1 MASWTDKIPT
11 FNPYVAQ
18 LPVEAMVQVGM
29 EKQRRYD
36 EGIQKIQTNIDNI
49 AGLDIIRD
57 VDKVY
62 LQSKLNQLGNDI
74 RTVAAG
80 DFSNFQLVNSVNG
93 MTNQIVKD
101 RNVLNA
107 ISSTKA
113 YRKGLEDM
121 DAANKAGKGAASH
134 DWEFKTS
141 ANEWLNNKDIN
152 KTFNSGYKQY
162 SNYMKNGLEV
172 VKALVKNE
180 NIKDVAFEYDA
191 NGNVVGV
198 LDAMTRTKIAG
209 ITPERIQSALM
220 VGLSPNDWQSMQIDG
235 RYSYANSSPQQ
246 FAFDVNKSYQ
256 EDYSKFKDKRDALSN
271 AIDSTNSL
279 AEKQK
284 LQQQV
289 DVIDAQL
296 EGISKEYDSITK
308 TISEG
313 GIEAAKAKLYTTK
326 WINNFSNTFS
336 NQEISQTYESS
347 PLQQVKQFKEK
358 QAQDWKQFMLKYNQ
372 DERFKQADLYYKEE
386 DLKIAKEKLKLEKAT
401 SAPYDGLP
409 FSVNQDDLPD
419 VTLGKIV
426 SDVKAGKE
434 QIAQQDAAIMEEFG
448 KKGNQKWLDQQYAAW
463 LNSPGSVDPLLA
475 SHFNSTSAT
484 RKELNANEA
493 MVNAISKEADSKF
506 AKIDEYIP
514 AGSSNL
520 KVTLPSGKVEIITP
534 KEIVMFNDKIKDYVT
549 ITTSP
554 TNYGSGTSGRTVV
567 KYNDEKARAELSEK
581 EYRLYQAY
589 KNENTPT
596 DKALMTNIRYYNEKV
611 NMPYQKVVKERND
624 WVGSEV
630 KTRIMAMQGKKYGVP
645 LDNEAQK
652 TSFGNVLQE
661 FADLSETQ
669 GGLPNSPE
677 VSGEEGV
684 AKLRKIGAEI
694 QNASV
699 QVVEG
704 TRYAPAMYEISATGK
719 EGETVR
725 FRVEPEAYRSVFG
738 NRFDA
743 DPAIQAARPYIS
755 QMIRTGGY
763 TTAIDGKVTTVGNS
777 YLDST
782 DFPNTKYYGISGN
795 VVKSKDSGMYS
806 IRINITDPISKKI
819 VTTNLGY
826 PSGGLIEEN
835 KIVPALQNLTDVE
848 VFEMIYN
855 RTPTAKE
862 LNLIKQASQKP
873 F

>member
-11 FNPYVAQ
+11 FNPYVQQ

-29 EKQRRYD
+29 QKQKQYD

-107 ISSTKA
+107 ISSTKT

-134 DWEFKTS
+134 DWEFKTQ
-141 ANEWLNNKDIN
+141 ANDWLNNKDVN

-162 SNYMKNGLEV
+162 SDYKKNGLEV
-172 VKALVKNE
+172 IKSLVKNE

-191 NGNVVGV
+191 NGNVTGV

-235 RYSYANSSPQQ
+235 RYSYSNSSPEQ
-246 FAFDVNKSYQ
+246 FAFDINKSYQ
-256 EDYSKFKDKRDALSN
+256 QDYSKFKDKRDALAN

-279 AEKQK
+279 SEKQK

-289 DVIDAQL
+289 DALDVQL
-296 EGISKEYDSITK
+296 EGISKEYNNITK

-313 GIEAAKAKLYTTK
+313 GVEAAKAKLYTTK
-326 WINNFSNTFS
+326 WINNFSQTFS
-336 NQEISQTYESS
+336 NQEVSQTYEGS
-347 PLQQVKQFKEK
+347 PFQQVKQFKEN
-358 QAQDWKQFMLKYNQ
+358 QAQDWKKFIYKYNQ
-372 DERFKQADLYYKEE
+372 DERFKDADLYYKDRE
-386 DLKIAKEKLKLEKAT
+386 DKRAEAKEKREAAAA
-401 SAPYDGLP
+401 SPYGGLP

-426 SDVKAGKE
+426 SDVKYGKE
-434 QIAQQDAAIMEEFG
+434 ELAQKDAAIMEDFG
-448 KKGNQKWLDQQYAAW
+448 KKGNQAWLDQQYSAW
-463 LNSPGSVDPLLA
+463 LSGKTVDSLLA
-475 SHFNSTSAT
+475 SHFNSTSAI

-493 MVNAISKEADSKF
+493 MVNTISKEADSKF

-514 AGSSNL
+514 DGSPNL

-534 KEIVMFNDKIKDYVT
+534 KEIVMFNDKVKDYVT
-549 ITTSP
+549 VTTSP
-554 TNYGSGTSGRTVV
+554 INYGSGVGGRPII
-567 KYNDEKARAELSEK
+567 KYDDAKAKAELSEK

-589 KNENTPT
+589 KNEKTPT
-596 DKALMTNIRYYNEKV
+596 DKTLAANMRHYNEKV

-624 WVGSEV
+624 WIGSEV
-630 KTRIMAMQGKKYGVP
+630 KTRVMAMQGVEYGVP

-652 TSFGNVLQE
+652 TSFGNVLQQ
-661 FADLSETQ
+661 FADLSEKQ

-704 TRYAPAMYEISATGK
+704 TKYAPAMYEVSATGK
-719 EGETVR
+719 EGETIR
-725 FRVEPEAYRSVFG
+725 FRVPPEAYRSVFG
-738 NRFDA
+738 NRFEA
-743 DPAIQAARPYIS
+743 DPFIQAARPIIA
-755 QMIRTGGY
+755 QMQRTGGY
-763 TTAIDGKVTTVGNS
+763 TTAIDGKVTTPGNS
-777 YLDST
+777 HLDNT
-782 DFPNTKYYGISGN
+782 NFPNTKYYGISGN
-795 VVKSKDSGMYS
+795 VVKSKDSGLYS
-806 IRINITDPISKKI
+806 IRINVVDPLTNKI

-835 KIVPALQNLTDVE
+835 KISRALQNLTDVD
-848 VFEMIYN
+848 VFEMIYG

>member
-29 EKQRRYD
+29 QKQKQYD

-57 VDKVY
+57 IDKTY

-93 MTNQIVKD
+93 MTNQISKD
-101 RNVLNA
+101 RTVLNA
-107 ISSTKA
+107 ISSTKT

-121 DAANKAGKGAASH
+121 DAANKAGKGSASH
-134 DWEFKTS
+134 DWEFKTN
-141 ANEWLNNKDIN
+141 ANDWLNNKDIN

-162 SNYMKNGLEV
+162 SDYKKNSLEV
-172 VKALVKNE
+172 IKALVKNE

-235 RYSYANSSPQQ
+235 RYSYSNSSPQQ

-256 EDYSKFKDKRDALSN
+256 EDYSKFKDKRDILAN

-279 AEKQK
+279 SEKQK

-289 DVIDAQL
+289 DALDAQL
-296 EGISKEYDSITK
+296 DGISREYNSITK
-308 TISEG
+308 SMSDG
-313 GIEAAKAKLYTTK
+313 GIEAAKAKLYSTK

-336 NQEISQTYESS
+336 NQEVSQTFESN
-347 PLQQVKQFKEK
+347 PAQQVKQFKES
-358 QAQDWKQFMLKYNQ
+358 QAQDWKKFIYKFEQ
-372 DERFKQADLYYKEE
+372 DERFKESDLYYKEE
-386 DLKIAKEKLKLEKAT
+386 DLKVAKAKLKLEQDAA
-401 SAPYDGLP
+401 APYGGLP
-409 FSVNQDDLPD
+409 FSVNQNDLPD
-419 VTLGKIV
+419 VALSKIV
-426 SDVKAGKE
+426 QDVKNEKK
-434 QIAQQDAAIMEEFG
+434 QIASQDAAIMEEFG
-448 KKGNQKWLDQQYAAW
+448 KKGDQKWLDQQYAAW
-463 LNSPGSVDPLLA
+463 SSGKAVDPLLA
-475 SHFNSTSAT
+475 SHFNATSAAKKELT
-484 RKELNANEA
+484 ATEAMINTINAEAEKKFGKIDKYIPANSPNITLNFPNSTVTYTPKDFVDFNQKIKNYVSIYSGGSTGGGYGGITYNDAKARKELTDKEYYLYRAYKEQKTDGQKTLMANIRNYNQK
-493 MVNAISKEADSKF
+493 VN
-506 AKIDEYIP
+506 IP
-514 AGSSNL
+514 Y
-520 KVTLPSGKVEIITP
+520 GKVI
-534 KEIVMFNDKIKDYVT
+534 
-549 ITTSP
+549 
-554 TNYGSGTSGRTVV
+554 
-567 KYNDEKARAELSEK
+567 
-581 EYRLYQAY
+581 QA
-589 KNENTPT
+589 
-596 DKALMTNIRYYNEKV
+596 
-611 NMPYQKVVKERND
+611 QND
-624 WVGSEV
+624 WVGGEV
-630 KTRIMAMQGKKYGVP
+630 KKRTMAMQGVEYGVS
-645 LDNEAQK
+645 LNNAAQK
-652 TSFGNVLQE
+652 TSFGTALQQ
-661 FADLSETQ
+661 FADLSEKQ

-694 QNASV
+694 ENASV

-704 TRYAPAMYEISATGK
+704 TKYAPAMYEISATGK

-725 FRVEPEAYRSVFG
+725 FRVPPEAYRSVFG
-738 NRFDA
+738 DRFDA
-743 DPAIQAARPYIS
+743 DPAVQAARPILG
-755 QMIRTGGY
+755 QMQRTGGY
-763 TTAIDGKVTTVGNS
+763 TTAYDGKVTTVGNS
-777 YLDST
+777 HLNTT

-795 VVKSKDSGMYS
+795 VVKSKTSGMYS
-806 IRINITDPISKKI
+806 VRINVVDPITNKVI
-819 VTTNLGY
+819 TTNLGY

-835 KIVPALQNLTDVE
+835 KIVPALQNLTDTN
-848 VFEMIYN
+848 VFEMIYG

>member
-1 MASWTDKIPT
+1 MASWTDRIPT

-29 EKQRRYD
+29 QKQKQYD

-57 VDKVY
+57 IDKTY

-93 MTNQIVKD
+93 MTNQISKD

-107 ISSTKA
+107 ISSTKT

-121 DAANKAGKGAASH
+121 DAANKAGKGSASH

-141 ANEWLNNKDIN
+141 ANDWLNNKDIN

-162 SNYMKNGLEV
+162 SDYKKNGLEV

-235 RYSYANSSPQQ
+235 RYSYSNSSPQQ

-256 EDYSKFKDKRDALSN
+256 EDYSKFKEKRDILSN
-271 AIDSTNSL
+271 AMDSTNSL
-279 AEKQK
+279 SEKQK

-289 DVIDAQL
+289 SALDAQL
-296 EGISKEYDSITK
+296 DGISREYNSITK
-308 TISEG
+308 SMSDG
-313 GIEAAKAKLYTTK
+313 GIEAAKAKLFTTK
-326 WINNFSNTFS
+326 WVNNFSNTFS
-336 NQEISQTYESS
+336 NQEVSQTFESN
-347 PLQQVKQFKEK
+347 PAQQVKQFKEK
-358 QAQDWKQFMLKYNQ
+358 QAQDWKQFIYKFEQ
-372 DERFKQADLYYKEE
+372 DERFKQSDLYYKEE
-386 DLKIAKEKLKLEKAT
+386 DLKVAKAKLKLEQDAA
-401 SAPYDGLP
+401 APYGGLP

-419 VTLGKIV
+419 VALSKIV
-426 SDVKAGKE
+426 QNVKDEKK
-434 QIAQQDAAIMEEFG
+434 QIASQDAAIMEEFG
-448 KKGNQKWLDQQYAAW
+448 KKGDQKWLDQQYAAW
-463 LNSPGSVDPLLA
+463 SSGKAVDPLLA
-475 SHFNSTSAT
+475 SHFNSTSAVK
-484 RKELNANEA
+484 KEITATEA
-493 MVNAISKEADSKF
+493 MVNQINAEAEKKF
-506 AKIDEYIP
+506 GSIDKYIP
-514 AGSSNL
+514 AGSPNIQIKFPNSTAVYTPKDFVDFNQKIKNYVSVYSGGSTGGGYGGITYNDAKAKAEL
-520 KVTLPSGKVEIITP
+520 TDKEYYLYTAYKEQKTPTQKLLMDNVRNYNQKVNVPYGKVI
-534 KEIVMFNDKIKDYVT
+534 
-549 ITTSP
+549 
-554 TNYGSGTSGRTVV
+554 
-567 KYNDEKARAELSEK
+567 
-581 EYRLYQAY
+581 QA
-589 KNENTPT
+589 
-596 DKALMTNIRYYNEKV
+596 
-611 NMPYQKVVKERND
+611 QND
-624 WVGSEV
+624 WIGGEV
-630 KTRIMAMQGKKYGVP
+630 KKRTMAMQGVEYGVA
-645 LDNEAQK
+645 LNNAAQK
-652 TSFGNVLQE
+652 TSFGTALQQ
-661 FADLSETQ
+661 FADLSEKQ

-684 AKLRKIGAEI
+684 KKLRKIGAEI
-694 QNASV
+694 ENASV
-699 QVVEG
+699 EIVEG
-704 TRYAPAMYEISATGK
+704 TKYAPAMYEISATGK

-725 FRVEPEAYRSVFG
+725 FRVPPEAYRSVFG
-738 NRFDA
+738 DRFDA
-743 DPAIQAARPYIS
+743 DPAVQAARPILG
-755 QMIRTGGY
+755 QMQRTGGY
-763 TTAIDGKVTTVGNS
+763 TTAYDGKVTTVGNS
-777 YLDST
+777 HLNTT

-795 VVKSKDSGMYS
+795 VVKSKTSGMYS
-806 IRINITDPISKKI
+806 VRINVVDPITNKVI
-819 VTTNLGY
+819 TTNLGY

-835 KIVPALQNLTDVE
+835 KIVPALQNLTDTN
-848 VFEMIYN
+848 VFEMIYG

>member
-29 EKQRRYD
+29 QKQKQYD

-49 AGLDIIRD
+49 AGLDVIRD
-57 VDKVY
+57 IDKTY

-93 MTNQIVKD
+93 MTNQIAKD

-107 ISSTKA
+107 ISSTKT

-134 DWEFKTS
+134 DWEFKTQ

-162 SNYMKNGLEV
+162 SDYKKNSLEV
-172 VKALVKNE
+172 IKSLVKNE

-198 LDAMTRTKIAG
+198 LDAMTRTKVAG

-235 RYSYANSSPQQ
+235 RYSYSNSSPQQ

-256 EDYSKFKDKRDALSN
+256 EDYSKFKEKRDALAN
-271 AIDSTNSL
+271 AMDSTNSL
-279 AEKQK
+279 SEKQK

-289 DVIDAQL
+289 NAIDLQL
-296 EGISKEYDSITK
+296 DGIAKEYNSITK

-336 NQEISQTYESS
+336 NQEISQTFETN
-347 PLQQVKQFKEK
+347 PAQQVKQFKEN
-358 QAQDWKQFMLKYNQ
+358 QAQDWKKFIYKYNQ
-372 DERFKQADLYYKEE
+372 DERFKQSDLYYKEE
-386 DLKIAKEKLKLEKAT
+386 DLKIAKEKLKLEKAA
-401 SAPYDGLP
+401 SAPYGGLP

-426 SDVKAGKE
+426 NDIKVGKE
-434 QIAQQDAAIMEEFG
+434 QVSKQDAAIMKEFG
-448 KKGNQKWLDQQYAAW
+448 KEGNQAWLDQQYAAW
-463 LNSPGSVDPLLA
+463 ASGKSVDPLLA

-484 RKELNANEA
+484 KKELAANEA
-493 MVNAISKEADSKF
+493 MVNTINAEAEKKF
-506 AKIDEYIP
+506 GTIDKYIP
-514 AGSSNL
+514 AGSPNITVKFPNST
-520 KVTLPSGKVEIITP
+520 VVYTP
-534 KEIVMFNDKIKDYVT
+534 KDFVTFNDKIKNYVSIYSGGST
-549 ITTSP
+549 GGG
-554 TNYGSGTSGRTVV
+554 YGGIR
-567 KYNDEKARAELSEK
+567 YNDDKAKAELSPK
-581 EYRLYQAY
+581 EYFLYQAY
-589 KNENTPT
+589 KEQKTST
-596 DKALMTNIRYYNEKV
+596 QKLLMDNVRNYNQKV
-611 NMPYQKVVKERND
+611 NIPYQKVITAQND
-624 WVGSEV
+624 YIGTQIKNRV
-630 KTRIMAMQGKKYGVP
+630 MAMQGVEYGVD
-645 LDNEAQK
+645 LNNAAQK
-652 TSFGNVLQE
+652 TSFGNALQQ
-661 FADLSETQ
+661 FADLSEKQ
-669 GGLPNSPE
+669 GGLANSPE
-677 VSGEEGV
+677 VSGEEGI

-694 QNASV
+694 ENASV

-725 FRVEPEAYRSVFG
+725 FRVPPEAYRSVFG

-743 DPAIQAARPYIS
+743 DPAVQAARPYIS
-755 QMIRTGGY
+755 QMIRTGAN
-763 TTAIDGKVTTVGNS
+763 TTALDGKVTTPGNS
-777 YLDST
+777 YLNNT
-782 DFPNTKYYGISGN
+782 DFPNTRYYGLSGN
-795 VVKSKDSGMYS
+795 IVKSGDSGMYS
-806 IRINITDPISKKI
+806 VRINVVDPLTNKI

-835 KIVPALQNLTDVE
+835 KIVPALQNLTDAN
-848 VFEMIYN
+848 VFEMIYG

-862 LNLIKQASQKP
+862 MNLIKQASQKP

>member
-29 EKQRRYD
+29 EKQKRYD
-36 EGIQKIQTNIDNI
+36 EGIQKIQTSIDNI

-57 VDKVY
+57 IDKTY

-93 MTNQIVKD
+93 MTNQIAKD

-107 ISSTKA
+107 VSSTKA

-121 DAANKAGKGAASH
+121 EAANKAGKGSASH

-141 ANEWLNNKDIN
+141 ANDWLNNKDIN

-162 SNYMKNGLEV
+162 SDYKKAGLEV

-198 LDAMTRTKIAG
+198 LDAMTRTKVAG
-209 ITPERIQSALM
+209 ITPERIQAALM

-256 EDYSKFKDKRDALSN
+256 EDYSKFKEKRDVLAN
-271 AIDSTNSL
+271 AMDSTNSL
-279 AEKQK
+279 SEKQK

-289 DVIDAQL
+289 SALDAQL
-296 EGISKEYDSITK
+296 DGISREYNSITK
-308 TISEG
+308 SMSDG
-313 GIEAAKAKLYTTK
+313 GIEAAKAKLFTTK

-336 NQEISQTYESS
+336 NQEVSQTFESN
-347 PLQQVKQFKEK
+347 PAQQVKQFKEK
-358 QAQDWKQFMLKYNQ
+358 QAQDWKQFIYKYNQ
-372 DERFKQADLYYKEE
+372 DERFKQSDLYYKDRE
-386 DLKIAKEKLKLEKAT
+386 DKRAEAKEKREANAE
-401 SAPYDGLP
+401 APYGGLP

-419 VTLGKIV
+419 VALSKIV
-426 SDVKAGKE
+426 QDVKFEK
-434 QIAQQDAAIMEEFG
+434 QQLSKQDVAIMKEFG
-448 KKGNQKWLDQQYAAW
+448 KEGNQKWLDQQYDAW
-463 LNSPGSVDPLLA
+463 SSGKKVDPLLA
-475 SHFNSTSAT
+475 LHFNSTSAA
-484 RKELNANEA
+484 RKELTATEA
-493 MVNAISKEADSKF
+493 MVNQINAEAEKKF
-506 AKIDEYIP
+506 GKIDNYIP
-514 AGSSNL
+514 KGSPSITVKFPNSTAVYTPKDFVDFNEKIKKYISIYSGGSTGGGYGGITYNDAL
-520 KVTLPSGKVEIITP
+520 ARIELTDKEYYLYTAYKEQKTPTQKLLMDNVRNYNQKVNIPYGKVI
-534 KEIVMFNDKIKDYVT
+534 
-549 ITTSP
+549 
-554 TNYGSGTSGRTVV
+554 
-567 KYNDEKARAELSEK
+567 
-581 EYRLYQAY
+581 QA
-589 KNENTPT
+589 
-596 DKALMTNIRYYNEKV
+596 
-611 NMPYQKVVKERND
+611 QND
-624 WVGSEV
+624 WVGGEV
-630 KTRIMAMQGKKYGVP
+630 KKRTMAMQGMEYGVD
-645 LDNEAQK
+645 LNNAAQK
-652 TSFGNVLQE
+652 TSFGTALQQ
-661 FADLSETQ
+661 FADLSEKQ

-677 VSGEEGV
+677 VSGKEGV
-684 AKLRKIGAEI
+684 AKLREIGADI

-699 QVVEG
+699 QIVEG
-704 TRYAPAMYEISATGK
+704 TKYAPAMYEISATGK
-719 EGETVR
+719 EGATVR
-725 FRVEPEAYRSVFG
+725 FRVPPEAYKSIFG

-743 DPAIQAARPYIS
+743 DPAVQAARPYIA
-755 QMIRTGGY
+755 QMIRTGSN
-763 TTAIDGKVTTVGNS
+763 TTAYDGKVTTPGNS
-777 YLDST
+777 YLDTT

-795 VVKSKDSGMYS
+795 VVKSTTPGLYS
-806 IRINITDPISKKI
+806 IRINVLDPISNKI

-862 LNLIKQASQKP
+862 LNLIKQASKKP
-873 F
+873 L

>member
-1 MASWTDKIPT
+1 MASFTDSIPQ
-11 FNPYVAQ
+11 FNPYVQQ

-29 EKQRRYD
+29 QKQKQYD
-36 EGIQKIQTNIDNI
+36 EGIQKIQTSIDNI

-121 DAANKAGKGAASH
+121 DAANKAGKGSASH
-134 DWEFKTS
+134 DWEFKTN
-141 ANEWLNNKDIN
+141 ANDWLNNEDIN

-162 SNYMKNGLEV
+162 SDYKKNGLEV

-235 RYSYANSSPQQ
+235 RYSYASSSPQQ

-256 EDYSKFKDKRDALSN
+256 EDYSKFKEKRDTLAN
-271 AIDSTNSL
+271 AMDSTNSL
-279 AEKQK
+279 SEKQK

-289 DVIDAQL
+289 NALDAQL
-296 EGISKEYDSITK
+296 EGISREYNSITK
-308 TISEG
+308 SMSEG
-313 GIEAAKAKLYTTK
+313 GIEAAKAKLFTTK
-326 WINNFSNTFS
+326 WVNNFSNTFS
-336 NQEISQTYESS
+336 NQEVSQTFETN
-347 PLQQVKQFKEK
+347 PVQQVKQFKEK
-358 QAQDWKQFMLKYNQ
+358 QAQDWKQFMLKFEQ
-372 DERFKQADLYYKEE
+372 DERFKQSDLYYKEE
-386 DLKIAKEKLKLEKAT
+386 DLKIAKKKLKLEEAAA
-401 SAPYDGLP
+401 APYGGLP
-409 FSVNQDDLPD
+409 FSVNKDDLPD
-419 VTLGKIV
+419 VTLSKIV
-426 SDVKAGKE
+426 NDVKVEK
-434 QIAQQDAAIMEEFG
+434 QQLAAKDAAIMDEFG
-448 KKGNQKWLDQQYAAW
+448 KKGDQKWLDQQYAAW
-463 LNSPGSVDPLLA
+463 SSGKSVDPLLA
-475 SHFNSTSAT
+475 SHFSSTSAAK
-484 RKELNANEA
+484 KELTATEA
-493 MVNAISKEADSKF
+493 MTNSISAEADKKF
-506 AKIDEYIP
+506 GNIDKYIP
-514 AGSSNL
+514 AGSPNIIVKGPNS
-520 KVTLPSGKVEIITP
+520 KVVYTP
-534 KEIVMFNDKIKDYVT
+534 KDFVDFNSKIKDYVSIYSGGST
-549 ITTSP
+549 GGGYGGIT
-554 TNYGSGTSGRTVV
+554 
-567 KYNDEKARAELSEK
+567 YNDAKAKAELTPK
-581 EYRLYQAY
+581 EYYLYTAY
-589 KNENTPT
+589 KEQKT
-596 DKALMTNIRYYNEKV
+596 DVQKTLMANVRNYNQKV
-611 NMPYQKVVKERND
+611 NIPYGKVLQEKND
-624 WVGSEV
+624 WVGSKIKER
-630 KTRIMAMQGKKYGVP
+630 TMAMQGVEYGVA
-645 LDNEAQK
+645 LNNDAQK
-652 TSFGNVLQE
+652 TSFGTALQQ
-661 FADLSETQ
+661 FADLSEKQ

-694 QNASV
+694 ENASV

-704 TRYAPAMYEISATGK
+704 TKYAPAMYEISATGK

-725 FRVEPEAYRSVFG
+725 FRVPPEAYRSVFG

-743 DPAIQAARPYIS
+743 DPAVQAARPILG
-755 QMIRTGGY
+755 QMQRTGGY
-763 TTAIDGKVTTVGNS
+763 TTAYDGKVTTVGNS
-777 YLDST
+777 YLDTT
-782 DFPNTKYYGISGN
+782 DFPNTKYYGLSGN

-806 IRINITDPISKKI
+806 VRINVVDPITNKV

-835 KIVPALQNLTDVE
+835 KIVPALQNLTDAD
-848 VFEMIYN
+848 VFEMIYG

>member
-29 EKQRRYD
+29 QKQKQYD

-49 AGLDIIRD
+49 AGLDVIRD
-57 VDKVY
+57 IDKTY

-93 MTNQIVKD
+93 MTNQIAKD

-121 DAANKAGKGAASH
+121 EAANKAGKGSASH

-162 SNYMKNGLEV
+162 SDYKKAGLEV

-209 ITPERIQSALM
+209 ITPERIQAALM

-256 EDYSKFKDKRDALSN
+256 EDYSKFKEKRDALAN
-271 AIDSTNSL
+271 AMDSTNSL
-279 AEKQK
+279 SEKQK

-289 DVIDAQL
+289 NAIDAQL
-296 EGISKEYDSITK
+296 DGISKEYNSITR

-336 NQEISQTYESS
+336 NQEISQTFETN
-347 PLQQVKQFKEK
+347 PAQQVKQFKEN
-358 QAQDWKQFMLKYNQ
+358 QAQDWKKFIYKYNQ

-386 DLKIAKEKLKLEKAT
+386 DLKISKEKLKLEKAA
-401 SAPYDGLP
+401 SAPYGGLP

-426 SDVKAGKE
+426 NDIKVGKE
-434 QIAQQDAAIMEEFG
+434 QISKQDAAIMKEFG
-448 KKGNQKWLDQQYAAW
+448 KEGNQAWLDQQYAAW
-463 LNSPGSVDPLLA
+463 ASGKSVDPLLA
-475 SHFNSTSAT
+475 SHFNSTSAAK
-484 RKELNANEA
+484 KELAANEA
-493 MVNAISKEADSKF
+493 MVNTISAEADKKF
-506 AKIDEYIP
+506 GTIDKYIP
-514 AGSSNL
+514 AGSPNITVTSQDGR
-520 KVTLPSGKVEIITP
+520 KVVYTP
-534 KEIVMFNDKIKDYVT
+534 REMVMFNDKLKNYYT
-549 ITTSP
+549 ISASGGTGG
-554 TNYGSGTSGRTVV
+554 GSASVRF
-567 KYNDEKARAELSEK
+567 DDARAKSELSPK
-581 EYRLYQAY
+581 EYRLYEAF
-589 KNENTPT
+589 KNQKTTT
-596 DKALMTNIRYYNEKV
+596 DKALAANLRNYNEKV
-611 NMPYQKVVKERND
+611 NIPYQKVITAQND
-624 WVGSEV
+624 YIGTQIKSRV
-630 KTRIMAMQGKKYGVP
+630 MAMQGVEYGVD
-645 LDNEAQK
+645 LNNEAQK
-652 TSFGNVLQE
+652 TSFGNALQQ
-661 FADLSETQ
+661 FADLSEKQ

-677 VSGEEGV
+677 VSGEKNV

-725 FRVEPEAYRSVFG
+725 FRVPPEAYRSIFQ

-743 DPAIQAARPYIS
+743 DPAVQAARPYIA
-755 QMIRTGGY
+755 QMIRTGAN
-763 TTAIDGKVTTVGNS
+763 TTALDGKVTTPGNS
-777 YLDST
+777 YLNST
-782 DFPNTKYYGISGN
+782 DFPNTRYYGLSGN
-795 VVKSKDSGMYS
+795 VVKSGDSGMYS
-806 IRINITDPISKKI
+806 VRINVVDPLTNKI
-819 VTTNLGY
+819 ITTNLGY

-835 KIVPALQNLTDVE
+835 KIVPALQNLTDAN
-848 VFEMIYN
+848 VFEMIYG

-862 LNLIKQASQKP
+862 MNLIKQASQKP

>member
-11 FNPYVAQ
+11 FNPYVQQ

-29 EKQRRYD
+29 QKQKQYD
-36 EGIQKIQTNIDNI
+36 EGIQKIQTSIDNI

-121 DAANKAGKGAASH
+121 DAANKAGKGSASH
-134 DWEFKTS
+134 DWEFKTN
-141 ANEWLNNKDIN
+141 ANDWLNNEDIN

-162 SNYMKNGLEV
+162 SDYKKNGLEV

-256 EDYSKFKDKRDALSN
+256 EDYSKFKEKRDTLAN
-271 AIDSTNSL
+271 AMDSTNSL
-279 AEKQK
+279 SEKQK

-289 DVIDAQL
+289 NALDAQL
-296 EGISKEYDSITK
+296 EGISREYNSITK
-308 TISEG
+308 SMSDG
-313 GIEAAKAKLYTTK
+313 GIEAAKAKLFTTK
-326 WINNFSNTFS
+326 WVNNFSNTFS
-336 NQEISQTYESS
+336 NQEVSQTFETN
-347 PLQQVKQFKEK
+347 PAQQVKQFKEK
-358 QAQDWKQFMLKYNQ
+358 QAQDWKQFIYKFEQ
-372 DERFKQADLYYKEE
+372 DERFKQSDLYYKEE
-386 DLKIAKEKLKLEKAT
+386 DLKIAKKKLKLEEAAA
-401 SAPYDGLP
+401 APYGGLP

-419 VTLGKIV
+419 VTLSKIV
-426 SDVKAGKE
+426 NDVKVEK
-434 QIAQQDAAIMEEFG
+434 QQLAAKDAAIMDEFG
-448 KKGNQKWLDQQYAAW
+448 KKGDQKWLDQQYAAW
-463 LNSPGSVDPLLA
+463 SSGKSVDPLLA
-475 SHFNSTSAT
+475 SHFNSTSAAK
-484 RKELNANEA
+484 KEITATEA
-493 MVNAISKEADSKF
+493 MINNINAEADKEF
-506 AKIDEYIP
+506 GTIDKYIP
-514 AGSSNL
+514 AGSPNIIVKGPNSNVVYTP
-520 KVTLPSGKVEIITP
+520 KDFVDFNSKIKNYVSIYSGGSTGGGYGGITYNDAKAKAELTP
-534 KEIVMFNDKIKDYVT
+534 KEYF
-549 ITTSP
+549 
-554 TNYGSGTSGRTVV
+554 
-567 KYNDEKARAELSEK
+567 
-581 EYRLYQAY
+581 LYKAY
-589 KNENTPT
+589 KEQKT
-596 DKALMTNIRYYNEKV
+596 DTQKTLMANVRNYNQKV
-611 NMPYQKVVKERND
+611 NIPYNKVIQERND
-624 WVGSEV
+624 WIGGQIKERTMS
-630 KTRIMAMQGKKYGVP
+630 MQGVEYGVA
-645 LDNEAQK
+645 LNNDAQK
-652 TSFGNVLQE
+652 TSFGTALQQ
-661 FADLSETQ
+661 FADLSEKQ

-694 QNASV
+694 ENASV

-704 TRYAPAMYEISATGK
+704 TKYAPAMYEISATGK
-719 EGETVR
+719 EGETIR
-725 FRVEPEAYRSVFG
+725 FRVPPEAYRSVFG
-738 NRFDA
+738 DRFDA
-743 DPAIQAARPYIS
+743 DPVVQAARPYVS
-755 QMIRTGGY
+755 QMIRTGGN
-763 TTAIDGKVTTVGNS
+763 TTAYDGKVTTPGNS

-782 DFPNTKYYGISGN
+782 DFPNTKYYGVSGN

-806 IRINITDPISKKI
+806 IRINVVDPITNKI

-835 KIVPALQNLTDVE
+835 KIVPALQNLTDVD

>member
-1 MASWTDKIPT
+1 MASWTDRIPT

-29 EKQRRYD
+29 QKQKQYD

-57 VDKVY
+57 IDKTY

-93 MTNQIVKD
+93 MTNQISKD

-121 DAANKAGKGAASH
+121 DAANKAGKGSASH

-141 ANEWLNNKDIN
+141 ANDWLNNKDIN

-162 SNYMKNGLEV
+162 SDYKKNGLEV

-198 LDAMTRTKIAG
+198 LDAITRTKIAG

-235 RYSYANSSPQQ
+235 RYSYSNSSPQQ

-256 EDYSKFKDKRDALSN
+256 EDYSKFKEKRDTLAN
-271 AIDSTNSL
+271 AMDSTNSL
-279 AEKQK
+279 SEKQK

-289 DVIDAQL
+289 SALDVQL
-296 EGISKEYDSITK
+296 EGISREYNNITK
-308 TISEG
+308 SMSDG
-313 GIEAAKAKLYTTK
+313 GIEAAKAKLFTTK
-326 WINNFSNTFS
+326 WVNNFSNTFS
-336 NQEISQTYESS
+336 NQEVSQTYENS
-347 PLQQVKQFKEK
+347 PLQQVKQFNEK
-358 QAQDWKQFMLKYNQ
+358 QAQDWKQFIYKFEQ
-372 DERFKQADLYYKEE
+372 DERFKQSDNYYKDE
-386 DLKIAKEKLKLEKAT
+386 DLKIAKKKLKLEEDAA
-401 SAPYDGLP
+401 APYGGLP
-409 FSVNQDDLPD
+409 FSVNQNDLPD
-419 VTLGKIV
+419 VALSKIV
-426 SDVKAGKE
+426 NDVKVEKKQLADK
-434 QIAQQDAAIMEEFG
+434 DAAIMEDFG
-448 KKGNQKWLDQQYAAW
+448 KKGDQKWLDQQYDAW
-463 LNSPGSVDPLLA
+463 ASGKKVDPLLA
-475 SHFNSTSAT
+475 LHFNSTSAAK
-484 RKELNANEA
+484 KELTATEA
-493 MVNAISKEADSKF
+493 MTNSISAEADKKF
-506 AKIDEYIP
+506 GNIDKYIP
-514 AGSSNL
+514 AGSPNITVNFPNS
-520 KVTLPSGKVEIITP
+520 KVVYTP
-534 KEIVMFNDKIKDYVT
+534 KDFVDFNSKIKDYVSVYSGGST
-549 ITTSP
+549 GGGYGGIT
-554 TNYGSGTSGRTVV
+554 
-567 KYNDEKARAELSEK
+567 YNDAKAKAELTPK
-581 EYRLYQAY
+581 EYYLYTAY
-589 KNENTPT
+589 KEQKSDTQKT
-596 DKALMTNIRYYNEKV
+596 LMANVRNYNQKV
-611 NMPYQKVVKERND
+611 NIPYGKVLQEKND
-624 WVGSEV
+624 WVGSKIKER
-630 KTRIMAMQGKKYGVP
+630 TMAMQGVEYGVP
-645 LDNEAQK
+645 LNNTAQK
-652 TSFGNVLQE
+652 TSFGTALQQ
-661 FADLSETQ
+661 FADLSEKQ

-677 VSGEEGV
+677 VSGEEGI

-694 QNASV
+694 ENASV

-704 TRYAPAMYEISATGK
+704 TKYAPAMYEISATGK

-725 FRVEPEAYRSVFG
+725 FRVPPEAYRSVFG

-743 DPAIQAARPYIS
+743 DPAVQAARPILG
-755 QMIRTGGY
+755 QMQRTGGN
-763 TTAIDGKVTTVGNS
+763 TTAYDGKVTTVGNS
-777 YLDST
+777 YLDNT
-782 DFPNTKYYGISGN
+782 NFPNTKYYGLSGN
-795 VVKSKDSGMYS
+795 VVESSISPGMYS
-806 IRINITDPISKKI
+806 IRINVVDPITNKI

-862 LNLIKQASQKP
+862 MNLIKQASQKP

>member
-1 MASWTDKIPT
+1 MASWTDRIPT

-29 EKQRRYD
+29 QKQKQYD

-57 VDKVY
+57 IDKTY

-93 MTNQIVKD
+93 MTNQISKD

-107 ISSTKA
+107 ISSTKT

-121 DAANKAGKGAASH
+121 DAANKAGKGSASH

-141 ANEWLNNKDIN
+141 ANDWLNNKDIN

-162 SNYMKNGLEV
+162 SDYKKNGLEV

-235 RYSYANSSPQQ
+235 RYSYSNSSPQQ

-256 EDYSKFKDKRDALSN
+256 EDYSKFKEKRDILSN
-271 AIDSTNSL
+271 AMDSTNSL
-279 AEKQK
+279 SEKQK

-289 DVIDAQL
+289 SALDAQL
-296 EGISKEYDSITK
+296 DGISREYNSITK
-308 TISEG
+308 SMSDG
-313 GIEAAKAKLYTTK
+313 GIEAAKAKLFTTK
-326 WINNFSNTFS
+326 WVNNFSNTFS
-336 NQEISQTYESS
+336 NQEVSQTFESN
-347 PLQQVKQFKEK
+347 PAQQVKQFKEK
-358 QAQDWKQFMLKYNQ
+358 QAQDWKQFIYKFEQ
-372 DERFKQADLYYKEE
+372 DERFKQSDLYYKEE
-386 DLKIAKEKLKLEKAT
+386 DLKVAKAKLKLEQDAA
-401 SAPYDGLP
+401 APYGGLP

-419 VTLGKIV
+419 VALSKIV
-426 SDVKAGKE
+426 QNVKDEKK
-434 QIAQQDAAIMEEFG
+434 QIASQDAAIMEEFG
-448 KKGNQKWLDQQYAAW
+448 KKGDQKWLDQQYAAW
-463 LNSPGSVDPLLA
+463 SSGKAVDPLLA
-475 SHFNSTSAT
+475 SHFNSTSAVK
-484 RKELNANEA
+484 KEITATEA
-493 MVNAISKEADSKF
+493 MVNQINAEAEKKF
-506 AKIDEYIP
+506 GSIDKYIP
-514 AGSSNL
+514 AGSPNIQIKFPNSTAVYTPKDFVDFNQKIKNYVSVYSGGSTGGGYGGITYNDAKAKAEL
-520 KVTLPSGKVEIITP
+520 TDKEYYLYTAYKEQKTPTQKLLMDNVRNYNQKVNVPYGKVI
-534 KEIVMFNDKIKDYVT
+534 
-549 ITTSP
+549 
-554 TNYGSGTSGRTVV
+554 
-567 KYNDEKARAELSEK
+567 
-581 EYRLYQAY
+581 QA
-589 KNENTPT
+589 
-596 DKALMTNIRYYNEKV
+596 
-611 NMPYQKVVKERND
+611 QND
-624 WVGSEV
+624 WIGGEV
-630 KTRIMAMQGKKYGVP
+630 KKRTMAMQGVEYGVA
-645 LDNEAQK
+645 LNNAAQK
-652 TSFGNVLQE
+652 TSFGTALQQ
-661 FADLSETQ
+661 FADLSEKQ

-684 AKLRKIGAEI
+684 KKLRKIGAEI
-694 QNASV
+694 ENASV
-699 QVVEG
+699 EIVEG
-704 TRYAPAMYEISATGK
+704 TKYAPAMYEISATGK

-725 FRVEPEAYRSVFG
+725 FRVPPEAYRSVFG
-738 NRFDA
+738 DRFDA
-743 DPAIQAARPYIS
+743 DPAVQAARPILG
-755 QMIRTGGY
+755 QMQRTGGY
-763 TTAIDGKVTTVGNS
+763 TTAYDGKVTTVGNS
-777 YLDST
+777 HLNTT

-795 VVKSKDSGMYS
+795 VVKSKTSGMYS
-806 IRINITDPISKKI
+806 VRINVVDPITNKV

-835 KIVPALQNLTDVE
+835 KIVPALQNLTDTN
-848 VFEMIYN
+848 VFEMIYG

>member
-11 FNPYVAQ
+11 FNPYVQQ

-29 EKQRRYD
+29 QKQKQYD
-36 EGIQKIQTNIDNI
+36 EGIQKIQTSIDNI

-121 DAANKAGKGAASH
+121 DAANKAGKGSASH
-134 DWEFKTS
+134 DWEFKTN
-141 ANEWLNNKDIN
+141 ANDWLNNEDIN

-162 SNYMKNGLEV
+162 SDYKKNGLEV

-235 RYSYANSSPQQ
+235 RYSYANSSSQQ

-256 EDYSKFKDKRDALSN
+256 EDYSKFKEKRDTLAN
-271 AIDSTNSL
+271 AMDSTNSL
-279 AEKQK
+279 SEKQK

-289 DVIDAQL
+289 NALDAQL
-296 EGISKEYDSITK
+296 EGISREYNSITK
-308 TISEG
+308 SMSDG
-313 GIEAAKAKLYTTK
+313 GIEAAKAKLFTTK
-326 WINNFSNTFS
+326 WVNNFSNTFS
-336 NQEISQTYESS
+336 NQEVSQTFETN
-347 PLQQVKQFKEK
+347 PAQQVKQFKEK
-358 QAQDWKQFMLKYNQ
+358 QAQDWKQFIYKFEQ
-372 DERFKQADLYYKEE
+372 DERFKQSDLYYKEE
-386 DLKIAKEKLKLEKAT
+386 DLKIAKKKLKLEEAAA
-401 SAPYDGLP
+401 APYGGLP

-419 VTLGKIV
+419 VTLSKIV
-426 SDVKAGKE
+426 NDVKVEK
-434 QIAQQDAAIMEEFG
+434 QQLAAKDAAIMDEFG
-448 KKGNQKWLDQQYAAW
+448 KKGDQKWLDQQYAAW
-463 LNSPGSVDPLLA
+463 SSGKSVDPLLA
-475 SHFNSTSAT
+475 SHFNSTSAAK
-484 RKELNANEA
+484 KEITATEA
-493 MVNAISKEADSKF
+493 MINNINAEADKEF
-506 AKIDEYIP
+506 GTIDKYIP
-514 AGSSNL
+514 AGSPNIIVKGPNSNVVYTP
-520 KVTLPSGKVEIITP
+520 KDFVDFNSKIKNYVSIYSGGSTGGGYGGITYNDAKAKAELTP
-534 KEIVMFNDKIKDYVT
+534 KEYF
-549 ITTSP
+549 
-554 TNYGSGTSGRTVV
+554 
-567 KYNDEKARAELSEK
+567 
-581 EYRLYQAY
+581 LYKAY
-589 KNENTPT
+589 KEQKT
-596 DKALMTNIRYYNEKV
+596 DTQKTLMANVRNYNQKV
-611 NMPYQKVVKERND
+611 NIPYNKVIQERND
-624 WVGSEV
+624 WIGGQIKERTMS
-630 KTRIMAMQGKKYGVP
+630 MQGVEYGVA
-645 LDNEAQK
+645 LNNDAQK
-652 TSFGNVLQE
+652 TSFGTALQQ
-661 FADLSETQ
+661 FADLSEKQ

-694 QNASV
+694 ENASV

-704 TRYAPAMYEISATGK
+704 TKYAPAMYEISATGK
-719 EGETVR
+719 EGETIR
-725 FRVEPEAYRSVFG
+725 FRVPPEAYRSVFG
-738 NRFDA
+738 DRFDA
-743 DPAIQAARPYIS
+743 DPVVQAARPYVS
-755 QMIRTGGY
+755 QMIRTGGN
-763 TTAIDGKVTTVGNS
+763 TTAYDGKVTTPGNS

-782 DFPNTKYYGISGN
+782 DFPNTKYYGVSGN

-806 IRINITDPISKKI
+806 IRINVVDPITNKI

-835 KIVPALQNLTDVE
+835 KIVPALQNLTDVD

>member
-29 EKQRRYD
+29 YKQKQYD

-49 AGLDIIRD
+49 AGLDIVRD
-57 VDKVY
+57 IDKTY

-74 RTVAAG
+74 RAVSAG

-93 MTNQIVKD
+93 MTNQIAKD

-107 ISSTKA
+107 VSSTKA

-121 DAANKAGKGAASH
+121 EAANKAGKGAASH
-134 DWEFKTS
+134 DWLFKTE
-141 ANEWLNNKDIN
+141 ANDWLSSNDLNK
-152 KTFNSGYKQY
+152 KFNSGYKQY
-162 SNYMKNGLEV
+162 SDYKKNSLEV
-172 VKALVKNE
+172 IKSLVKNE

-198 LDAMTRTKIAG
+198 LDAMTRTKVAG

-235 RYSYANSSPQQ
+235 RYSYANSSPEQ
-246 FAFDVNKSYQ
+246 FAFDINKSYQ
-256 EDYSKFKDKRDALSN
+256 EDYSKFKDKRDALAN
-271 AIDSTNSL
+271 AMDSTNSL

-289 DVIDAQL
+289 NALDAQL
-296 EGISKEYDSITK
+296 EGISKEYNSITK

-313 GIEAAKAKLYTTK
+313 GVEAAKAKLYTTK

-336 NQEISQTYESS
+336 NQEVSQTYETS
-347 PLQQVKQFKEK
+347 PFQQVKQFKEK
-358 QAQDWKQFMLKYNQ
+358 QAQDWKQFIYKYNQ
-372 DERFKQADLYYKEE
+372 DERFKQADLYYKERE
-386 DLKIAKEKLKLEKAT
+386 DKRAEAKEKREAT
-401 SAPYDGLP
+401 AAAPYGGLP

-426 SDVKAGKE
+426 NDIKTGKE
-434 QIAQQDAAIMEEFG
+434 EVARQDAAIMKEFG
-448 KKGNQKWLDQQYAAW
+448 KEGDQKWLNQQYAAW

-475 SHFNSTSAT
+475 SHFNSTANIK
-484 RKELNANEA
+484 RELAANEA
-493 MVNAISKEADSKF
+493 MVNSISKEADAKF
-506 AKIDEYIP
+506 GTIDKHIP
-514 AGSSNL
+514 AGSPSITVTSQDGR
-520 KVTLPSGKVEIITP
+520 KVVYTP
-534 KEIVMFNDKIKDYVT
+534 KEMVMFNDKLKNYYT
-549 ITTSP
+549 ISASGGTGG
-554 TNYGSGTSGRTVV
+554 GSASVRF
-567 KYNDEKARAELSEK
+567 DDAKAKAELSPK
-581 EYRLYQAY
+581 EYRLYLAF
-589 KNENTPT
+589 KNQKTPT
-596 DKALMTNIRYYNEKV
+596 DKALVANLQNYNEKV
-611 NMPYQKVVKERND
+611 NIPYQKVISAQND
-624 WVGSEV
+624 YIGKQV
-630 KTRIMAMQGKKYGVP
+630 KTRIMAFQGVEYGVP
-645 LDNEAQK
+645 LENEAQK
-652 TSFGNVLQE
+652 TSFGNALQQ
-661 FADLSETQ
+661 FADLSEKQ
-669 GGLPNSPE
+669 GGLPNSPQ

-684 AKLRKIGAEI
+684 SKLRKIGAEI

-704 TRYAPAMYEISATGK
+704 TRYAPAMYEVSATGK

-725 FRVEPEAYRSVFG
+725 FRVPAEAYRSVFG

-743 DPAIQAARPYIS
+743 SPAVQAARPYIG
-755 QMIRTGGY
+755 QMLRTGGY
-763 TTAIDGKVTTVGNS
+763 TTALDGGVTTTGNS
-777 YLDST
+777 YLNNT
-782 DFPNTKYYGISGN
+782 DFPNTQYYGISGN
-795 VVKSKDSGMYS
+795 VVKSKDSGLYS
-806 IRINITDPISKKI
+806 IRLNILDPISKKI

-826 PSGGLIEEN
+826 PSRGLIEEN
-835 KIVPALQNLTDVE
+835 KIVPALQNLTDTN
-848 VFEMIYN
+848 VFEMIYG

>member
-1 MASWTDKIPT
+1 MASFTDSIPQ
-11 FNPYVAQ
+11 FNPYVQQ

-29 EKQRRYD
+29 QKQKQYD
-36 EGIQKIQTNIDNI
+36 EGIQKIQTSIDNI

-121 DAANKAGKGAASH
+121 DAANKAGKGSASH
-134 DWEFKTS
+134 DWEFKTN
-141 ANEWLNNKDIN
+141 ANDWLNNEDIN

-162 SNYMKNGLEV
+162 SDYKKNGLEV

-235 RYSYANSSPQQ
+235 RYSYASSSPQQ

-256 EDYSKFKDKRDALSN
+256 EDYSKFKEKRDTLAN
-271 AIDSTNSL
+271 AMDSTNSL
-279 AEKQK
+279 SEKQK

-289 DVIDAQL
+289 NALDAQL
-296 EGISKEYDSITK
+296 EGISREYNSITK
-308 TISEG
+308 SMSEG
-313 GIEAAKAKLYTTK
+313 GIEAAKAKLFTTK
-326 WINNFSNTFS
+326 WVNNFSNTFS
-336 NQEISQTYESS
+336 NQEVSQTFETN
-347 PLQQVKQFKEK
+347 PVQQVKQFKEK
-358 QAQDWKQFMLKYNQ
+358 QAQDWKQFMLKFEQ
-372 DERFKQADLYYKEE
+372 DERFKQSDLYYKEE
-386 DLKIAKEKLKLEKAT
+386 DLKIAKKKLKLEEAAA
-401 SAPYDGLP
+401 APYGGLP
-409 FSVNQDDLPD
+409 FSVNKDDLPD
-419 VTLGKIV
+419 VTLSKIV
-426 SDVKAGKE
+426 NDVKVEK
-434 QIAQQDAAIMEEFG
+434 QQLAAKDAAIMDEFG
-448 KKGNQKWLDQQYAAW
+448 KKGDQKWLDQQYAAW
-463 LNSPGSVDPLLA
+463 SSGKSVDPLLA
-475 SHFNSTSAT
+475 SHFSSTSAAK
-484 RKELNANEA
+484 KELTATEA
-493 MVNAISKEADSKF
+493 MTNSISAEADKKF
-506 AKIDEYIP
+506 GNIDKYIP
-514 AGSSNL
+514 AGSPNIIVKGPNS
-520 KVTLPSGKVEIITP
+520 KVVYTP
-534 KEIVMFNDKIKDYVT
+534 KDFVDFNSKIKDYVSIYSGGST
-549 ITTSP
+549 GGGYGGIT
-554 TNYGSGTSGRTVV
+554 
-567 KYNDEKARAELSEK
+567 YNDAKAKAELTPK
-581 EYRLYQAY
+581 EYYLYTAY
-589 KNENTPT
+589 KEQKT
-596 DKALMTNIRYYNEKV
+596 DVQKTLMANVRNYNQKV
-611 NMPYQKVVKERND
+611 NIPYGKVLQEKND
-624 WVGSEV
+624 WVGSKIKER
-630 KTRIMAMQGKKYGVP
+630 TMAMQGVEYGVA
-645 LDNEAQK
+645 LNNAAQK
-652 TSFGNVLQE
+652 TSFGTALQQ
-661 FADLSETQ
+661 FADLSEKQ

-694 QNASV
+694 ENASV

-704 TRYAPAMYEISATGK
+704 TKYAPAMYEISATGK

-725 FRVEPEAYRSVFG
+725 FRVPPEAYRSVFG

-743 DPAIQAARPYIS
+743 DPAVQAARPILG
-755 QMIRTGGY
+755 QMQRTGGY
-763 TTAIDGKVTTVGNS
+763 TTAYDGKVTTVGNS
-777 YLDST
+777 YLDTT
-782 DFPNTKYYGISGN
+782 DFPNTKYYGLSGN

-806 IRINITDPISKKI
+806 VRINVVDPITNKV

-835 KIVPALQNLTDVE
+835 KIVPALQNLTDAD
-848 VFEMIYN
+848 VFEMIYG